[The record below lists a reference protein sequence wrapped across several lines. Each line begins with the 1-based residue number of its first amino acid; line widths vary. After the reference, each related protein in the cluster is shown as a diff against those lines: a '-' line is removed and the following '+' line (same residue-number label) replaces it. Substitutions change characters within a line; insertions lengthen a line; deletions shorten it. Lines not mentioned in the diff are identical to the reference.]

1 MHKVL
6 IAIGSNHR
14 QSVHVQWASQ
24 WLSNLLDNCRLSR
37 CLWTPDIKGTGRW
50 YMNRLAVGESNL
62 SVAELEQRLK
72 ETEVRLGRTKQ
83 QVTIDLDLML
93 YDDEQYHLS
102 DWPRPYIQQLL
113 QDIVKE
119 LGSMT
124 VINSQ

>member
-1 MHKVL
+1 
-6 IAIGSNHR
+6 
-14 QSVHVQWASQ
+14 
-24 WLSNLLDNCRLSR
+24 
-37 CLWTPDIKGTGRW
+37 
-50 YMNRLAVGESNL
+50 MNRLAVGDTNL

-72 ETEVRLGRTKQ
+72 EAEVRLGRTKQ

-102 DWPRPYIQQLL
+102 DWPRPYIQRLL

>member
-6 IAIGSNHR
+6 IAIGSNCR

-24 WLSNLLDNCRLSR
+24 WLTRFLDNCRLSR

-50 YMNRLAVGESNL
+50 YMNRLAVGETPL
-62 SVAELEQRLK
+62 TIAELEQQLK
-72 ETEVRLGRTKQ
+72 VIEVRLGRTRQ

-93 YDDEQYHLS
+93 YDDEQHHLT

-113 QDIVKE
+113 PDMVNE
-119 LGSMT
+119 LGPAV

>member
-24 WLSNLLDNCRLSR
+24 WLSNLLDKCRLSR

-62 SVAELEQRLK
+62 SVTELEQRLK

-119 LGSMT
+119 IGSMT

>member
-24 WLSNLLDNCRLSR
+24 WLSKLLDNCLLSR

-50 YMNRLAVGESNL
+50 YMNRLAVGNTSL
-62 SVAELEQRLK
+62 SPAELEQRLK
-72 ETEVRLGRTKQ
+72 EAEVMLGRTKQ

-93 YDDEQYHLS
+93 YDGVQYHLS

-119 LGSMT
+119 IG
-124 VINSQ
+124 VCECNK